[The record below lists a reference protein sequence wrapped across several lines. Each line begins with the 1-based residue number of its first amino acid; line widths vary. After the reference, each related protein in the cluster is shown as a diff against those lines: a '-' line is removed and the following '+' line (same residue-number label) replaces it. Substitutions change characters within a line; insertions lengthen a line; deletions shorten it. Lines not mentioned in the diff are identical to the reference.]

1 MTDPKPPGDEHP
13 NADYVDAPV
22 PLEDMTD
29 TDDQVQP
36 TGNGPQPDDP
46 DEQPSQ
52 DPADLPD
59 GTDTEQQ

>member
-1 MTDPKPPGDEHP
+1 MTDPT
-13 NADYVDAPV
+13 

-36 TGNGPQPDDP
+36 TDNGPQPDDP

-59 GTDTEQQ
+59 GTDSEQQ